1 MDNLKTSGTVS
12 TLKYWCYKVL
22 PLVYDDSLSY
32 YELLCKVVSKLNEL
46 IEKYASFDDMVEEI
60 QSAIDALQKQIDEFD
75 TTYIEKLIKDKLSNM
90 IYVGISDAGYIIYY
104 VPESWDDISFN
115 TTGLD
120 VQNEQLAENGHVANY
135 EYGRLVLSMYV
146 DS

>member
-1 MDNLKTSGTVS
+1 MGKIDKV
-12 TLKYWCYKVL
+12 KFWCYKVL

-46 IEKYASFDDMVEEI
+46 IEKYASFDNMVEEI

-75 TTYIEKLIKDKLSNM
+75 TTYIEKLIKDKLANM
-90 IYVGISDAGYIIYY
+90 IYVWISDAGYFIYY
-104 VPESWDDISFN
+104 IPESWSDVSFN

-120 VQNEQLAENGHVANY
+120 IQNEQLADNGHVANY
-135 EYGRLVLSMYV
+135 EYGRLVLSMYA
-146 DS
+146 DA

>member
-1 MDNLKTSGTVS
+1 MGKIDKV
-12 TLKYWCYKVL
+12 KFWCYKVL

-75 TTYIEKLIKDKLSNM
+75 TTYIEKLIKDKLANM
-90 IYVGISDAGYIIYY
+90 IYVWISDAGYIIYY
-104 VPESWDDISFN
+104 IPENWNDIQFN

-120 VQNEQLAENGHVANY
+120 ITNDQLSNNKHVANY
-135 EYGRLVLSMYV
+135 DYGHLVLSMYV
-146 DS
+146 NS

>member
-1 MDNLKTSGTVS
+1 MGKIDKV
-12 TLKYWCYKVL
+12 KFWCYKVL

-46 IEKYASFDDMVEEI
+46 IEKYASFDDVVAEI

-75 TTYIEKLIKDKLSNM
+75 TTYIEKLIKDKLANM
-90 IYVGISDAGYIIYY
+90 IYVWISDAGYIIYY
-104 VPESWDDISFN
+104 VPEGWNDIQFN

-120 VQNEQLAENGHVANY
+120 ITNDQLSNNKHVANY
-135 EYGRLVLSMYV
+135 DYGHLVLSMYV
-146 DS
+146 NS

>member
-1 MDNLKTSGTVS
+1 MGKIDKV
-12 TLKYWCYKVL
+12 KFWCYKVL

-46 IEKYASFDDMVEEI
+46 IEKYASFDDVVAEI

-75 TTYIEKLIKDKLSNM
+75 TTYIEKLINDKLANM
-90 IYVGISDAGYIIYY
+90 IYVWISDAGYFIYY
-104 VPESWDDISFN
+104 TPESWKDVSFN

-120 VQNEQLAENGHVANY
+120 IQNEQLADNGHVANY
-135 EYGRLVLSMYV
+135 EYGRLVLSMYA

>member
-1 MDNLKTSGTVS
+1 MDNLKTSGSVS

-75 TTYIEKLIKDKLSNM
+75 TSYIEKLIKDKLSNM
-90 IYVGISDAGYIIYY
+90 IYVCISDSGYIIYY

-120 VQNEQLAENGHVANY
+120 IQNEQLAGNGHVANY
-135 EYGRLVLSMYV
+135 EYGRLVLSMYA

>member
-1 MDNLKTSGTVS
+1 MGKIDKV
-12 TLKYWCYKVL
+12 KFWCYKVL

-60 QSAIDALQKQIDEFD
+60 QTAIDALQKQIDEFD
-75 TTYIEKLIKDKLSNM
+75 TTYIEKLIKDKLANM
-90 IYVGISDAGYIIYY
+90 IYVWISDAGYIIYY
-104 VPESWDDISFN
+104 VPESWDDVSFN

-120 VQNEQLAENGHVANY
+120 ISNEELANNGHVANY
-135 EYGRLVLSMYV
+135 EYGRLVLSMYA
-146 DS
+146 DA

>member
-1 MDNLKTSGTVS
+1 MDNLKTSSTVS

-46 IEKYASFDDMVEEI
+46 IEKYASFDDVVEEI

-90 IYVGISDAGYIIYY
+90 IYVWISDAGYIIYY

-120 VQNEQLAENGHVANY
+120 IQNEQLADNGHVANY
-135 EYGRLVLSMYV
+135 EYGRLVLSMYA

>member
-1 MDNLKTSGTVS
+1 MGKIDKV
-12 TLKYWCYKVL
+12 KFWCYKVL

-46 IEKYASFDDMVEEI
+46 IEKYASFDDVVAEI
-60 QSAIDALQKQIDEFD
+60 QTAIDALQKQIDEFD
-75 TTYIEKLIKDKLSNM
+75 TTYIEKLIKDKLANM
-90 IYVGISDAGYIIYY
+90 IYVWISDAGYFLYY
-104 VPESWDDISFN
+104 IPESWNDVSFN

-120 VQNEQLAENGHVANY
+120 ISNEELANNGHIANY
-135 EYGRLVLSMYV
+135 EYGRLVLSMYA

>member
-1 MDNLKTSGTVS
+1 MGKIDKV
-12 TLKYWCYKVL
+12 KFWCYKVL

-60 QSAIDALQKQIDEFD
+60 QTAIDALQKQIDEFD
-75 TTYIEKLIKDKLSNM
+75 TTYIEKLIKDKLANM
-90 IYVGISDAGYIIYY
+90 IYVCISDAGYFIYY
-104 VPESWDDISFN
+104 IPESWNDVSFN

-120 VQNEQLAENGHVANY
+120 ISNEELANNGHIDNY
-135 EYGRLVLSMYV
+135 EYGRLVLSMYANT
-146 DS
+146 

>member
-46 IEKYASFDDMVEEI
+46 IEKYASFDDVVAEI
-60 QSAIDALQKQIDEFD
+60 QSAIDELQKQIDAFD
-75 TTYIEKLIKDKLSNM
+75 TSYIEKLIKDKLANM

-104 VPESWDDISFN
+104 IPESWNDVSFN

-120 VQNEQLAENGHVANY
+120 ITNEQLVNNGHVANY
-135 EYGRLVLSMYV
+135 EYGRLVLSMYA

>member
-1 MDNLKTSGTVS
+1 MYNLKTSGTVS

-32 YELLCKVVSKLNEL
+32 YEMLCKVVAKLNEL
-46 IEKYASFDDMVEEI
+46 IEKYASFDDVVAEI
-60 QSAIDALQKQIDEFD
+60 QSAIDELQKQIDAFD
-75 TTYIEKLIKDKLSNM
+75 TTYIEKLIKDKLANM

-104 VPESWDDISFN
+104 IPESWNDVSFN

-120 VQNEQLAENGHVANY
+120 ISNEELANNGHVANY
-135 EYGRLVLSMYV
+135 EYGRLVLSMYA
-146 DS
+146 DA

>member
-1 MDNLKTSGTVS
+1 MGKIDKV
-12 TLKYWCYKVL
+12 KFWCYKVL

-75 TTYIEKLIKDKLSNM
+75 TTYIEKLIKDKLANM
-90 IYVGISDAGYIIYY
+90 IYVWISDAGYIIYY
-104 VPESWDDISFN
+104 VPEGWNDIQFN

-120 VQNEQLAENGHVANY
+120 ITNDQLSNNKHVANY
-135 EYGRLVLSMYV
+135 DYGHLVLSMYV
-146 DS
+146 NS

>member
-1 MDNLKTSGTVS
+1 MGKIDKV
-12 TLKYWCYKVL
+12 KFWCYKVL

-46 IEKYASFDDMVEEI
+46 IEKYASFDDMVAEI

-75 TTYIEKLIKDKLSNM
+75 TTYIEKLIKDKLANM
-90 IYVGISDAGYIIYY
+90 IYVWISDAGYFIYY
-104 VPESWDDISFN
+104 IPESWNDVSFN

-120 VQNEQLAENGHVANY
+120 ISNEELANNGHVANY
-135 EYGRLVLSMYV
+135 EYGRLVLSMYA

>member
-1 MDNLKTSGTVS
+1 MDNLKTSSTVS

-90 IYVGISDAGYIIYY
+90 IYVWISDAGYIIYY

-120 VQNEQLAENGHVANY
+120 IQNEQLADNGHVANY
-135 EYGRLVLSMYV
+135 EYGRLVLSMYA

>member
-1 MDNLKTSGTVS
+1 MGKIDKV
-12 TLKYWCYKVL
+12 KFWCYKVL

-75 TTYIEKLIKDKLSNM
+75 TTYIEKLINDKLANM
-90 IYVGISDAGYIIYY
+90 IYVWISDAGYFIYY
-104 VPESWDDISFN
+104 IPESWNDVSFN

-120 VQNEQLAENGHVANY
+120 ISNEELANNGHVANY
-135 EYGRLVLSMYV
+135 EYGRLVLSMYA

>member
-12 TLKYWCYKVL
+12 KLKYWCYKVL

-120 VQNEQLAENGHVANY
+120 IQNEQLADNGHVANY
-135 EYGRLVLSMYV
+135 EYGRLVLSMYA

>member
-1 MDNLKTSGTVS
+1 MGKIDKV
-12 TLKYWCYKVL
+12 KFWCYKVL

-75 TTYIEKLIKDKLSNM
+75 TTYIEKLIKDKLANM
-90 IYVGISDAGYIIYY
+90 IYVWISDAGYFIYY
-104 VPESWDDISFN
+104 IPESWNDVSFN

-120 VQNEQLAENGHVANY
+120 IQNEQLADNGHVANY
-135 EYGRLVLSMYV
+135 EYGRLVLSMYA

>member
-1 MDNLKTSGTVS
+1 MGNLKTSGTVS

-46 IEKYASFDDMVEEI
+46 IEKYATFDDVVAEI
-60 QSAIDALQKQIDEFD
+60 QSAIDELQKQIDAFD
-75 TTYIEKLIKDKLSNM
+75 TSYIEKLIKDKLANM

-104 VPESWDDISFN
+104 IPESWNDVSFN

-120 VQNEQLAENGHVANY
+120 ITNEQLVNNGHVADY
-135 EYGRLVLSMYV
+135 EYGRLVLSVYANT
-146 DS
+146 

>member
-1 MDNLKTSGTVS
+1 MGKIDKV
-12 TLKYWCYKVL
+12 KFWCYKVL

-46 IEKYASFDDMVEEI
+46 IEKYASFEDVVAEI

-75 TTYIEKLIKDKLSNM
+75 TTYIEKLINDKLANM
-90 IYVGISDAGYIIYY
+90 IYVWISDAGYFIYY
-104 VPESWDDISFN
+104 IPESWNDVSFN

-120 VQNEQLAENGHVANY
+120 VSNEELANNGHIDNY
-135 EYGRLVLSMYV
+135 EYGRLVLSMYA
-146 DS
+146 DA

>member
-1 MDNLKTSGTVS
+1 MHNLKTSGTVS

-46 IEKYASFDDMVEEI
+46 IEKYASFDDVVAEI
-60 QSAIDALQKQIDEFD
+60 QSAIDELQKQIDAFD
-75 TTYIEKLIKDKLSNM
+75 TTYIEQLIKDKLANM

-104 VPESWDDISFN
+104 IPENWNDVSFN

-120 VQNEQLAENGHVANY
+120 ITNEQLANNGHVADY
-135 EYGRLVLSMYV
+135 EYGRLVLSMYANA
-146 DS
+146 

>member
-12 TLKYWCYKVL
+12 KLKYWCYKVL

-90 IYVGISDAGYIIYY
+90 IYVYISDAGYIIYY
-104 VPESWDDISFN
+104 VPESWADIQFN

-120 VQNEQLAENGHVANY
+120 ITNDQLSDDKHVANY
-135 EYGRLVLSMYV
+135 DYGHLVLNMYV
-146 DS
+146 NS

>member
-1 MDNLKTSGTVS
+1 MGKIDKV
-12 TLKYWCYKVL
+12 KFWCYKVL

-60 QSAIDALQKQIDEFD
+60 QTAIDALQKQIDELD
-75 TTYIEKLIKDKLSNM
+75 TTYIEKLINDKLTNM
-90 IYVGISDAGYIIYY
+90 IYVWISDAGYIIYY
-104 VPESWDDISFN
+104 VPESWDDITFN

-120 VQNEQLAENGHVANY
+120 IQNEQLADNGHVANY
-135 EYGRLVLSMYV
+135 EYGRLVLSMYA

>member
-1 MDNLKTSGTVS
+1 MGKIDKV
-12 TLKYWCYKVL
+12 KFWCYKVL

-60 QSAIDALQKQIDEFD
+60 QTAIDALQKQIDEFD
-75 TTYIEKLIKDKLSNM
+75 TTYIEKLIKDKLANM
-90 IYVGISDAGYIIYY
+90 IYVWISDAGYFIYY
-104 VPESWDDISFN
+104 IPESWNDVSFN

-120 VQNEQLAENGHVANY
+120 ISNEELANNGHVANY
-135 EYGRLVLSMYV
+135 EYGRLVLSMYA

>member
-1 MDNLKTSGTVS
+1 MGKIDKV
-12 TLKYWCYKVL
+12 KFWCYKVL

-90 IYVGISDAGYIIYY
+90 IYVWISDAGYIIYN
-104 VPESWDDISFN
+104 VPESWNDVSFN

-120 VQNEQLAENGHVANY
+120 ISNEELANNGHIANY
-135 EYGRLVLSMYV
+135 EYGRLVLSMYA
-146 DS
+146 DA

>member
-1 MDNLKTSGTVS
+1 MDNLKKSGTVS

-46 IEKYASFDDMVEEI
+46 IEKYASYDDVVAEI
-60 QSAIDALQKQIDEFD
+60 QSAIDELQKQIDAFD
-75 TTYIEKLIKDKLSNM
+75 TTYIEQLIKDKLANM

-104 VPESWDDISFN
+104 IPESWNDVSFN

-120 VQNEQLAENGHVANY
+120 ITNEQLVNNGHVASY
-135 EYGRLVLSMYV
+135 EYGRLVLSMYAN
-146 DS
+146 D

>member
-12 TLKYWCYKVL
+12 KLKYWCYKVL

-120 VQNEQLAENGHVANY
+120 IQNEQLADNGHVANY
-135 EYGRLVLSMYV
+135 EYGRLVLSMYAG
-146 DS
+146 S